1 MKKLLLLAVVA
12 LSLFSCQEKKFQE
25 AANRKLCLCELAFS
39 KVKPIHD
46 TILLKHKQF
55 QKNVD
60 MDDSYDHDIWRKR
73 QFSKYCDDI
82 FEFTIR
88 QIKTDSL
95 DDLFDKKFAIT
106 DKDYNIITDY
116 NGDCKSQKK
125 AIMAIMDDT
134 NHYLCDFLID
144 SDVHPSWIEINLAP
158 RGEKSDKSYKLRMK
172 LEKEI
177 ANYRKN
183 YVNNKK

>member
-25 AANRKLCLCELAFS
+25 AANRKFRLCELAFS

-46 TILLKHKQF
+46 TILLKHLQF
-55 QKNVD
+55 QENVS
-60 MDDSYDHDIWRKR
+60 MDSSYDHSIK
-73 QFSKYCDDI
+73 QFSKYCNDI
-82 FEFTIR
+82 FKFTIKR
-88 QIKTDSL
+88 IETDSL

-106 DKDYNIITDY
+106 DEDYNIITDY